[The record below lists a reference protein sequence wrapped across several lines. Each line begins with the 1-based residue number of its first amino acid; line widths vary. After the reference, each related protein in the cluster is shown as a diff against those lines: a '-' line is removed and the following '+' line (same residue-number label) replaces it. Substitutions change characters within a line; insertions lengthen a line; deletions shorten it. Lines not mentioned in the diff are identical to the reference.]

1 MSASARIRTAAL
13 LLCLC
18 SPIARVHAQELTP
31 NAYSPAPTGANLLIL
46 TDNFSSG
53 SISLD
58 PSVPITDVHAN
69 INTAIAGYGRTL
81 GIYGHYTN
89 IGIAVPYVQGELSG
103 VIGGVQQSV
112 NRTAIGDPRLRIGIN
127 VYGGPALTPKEFAS
141 YRQHTI
147 VGLSLVVQ
155 PPWGAYDSTKLLNI
169 GSNRWAFKPEVGV
182 SQKSGPWTFEADLA
196 AIFFTVNHN
205 FYNGGV
211 RSQEPIGSLQ
221 LHAIY
226 NFRPGLWLA
235 IDGTYY
241 TGGRTT
247 VNGKE
252 NFDLQQNSRLGI
264 TLAIPCGRAQFLK
277 FAFSHGA
284 RTTIGGNFDTV
295 GISYQYLWFDRR

>member
-13 LLCLC
+13 VLCLC
-18 SPIARVHAQELTP
+18 LPMARVHAQELTP

-69 INTAIAGYGRTL
+69 INTALVGYGRTL
-81 GIYGHYTN
+81 GVYGHYTN
-89 IGIAVPYVQGELSG
+89 IGIVVPYVQGELSG

-112 NRTAIGDPRLRIGIN
+112 NRTAIGDPRLRLAIN
-127 VYGGPALTPKEFAS
+127 VYGAPALTPREFAS
-141 YRQHTI
+141 YRPHTI

-182 SQKSGPWTFEADLA
+182 SQTRGPWTFEGDLA
-196 AIFFTVNHN
+196 AIFFTDNHN
-205 FYNGGV
+205 FYNGGE
-211 RSQEPIGSLQ
+211 RTQEAIGSLQ

-226 NFRPGLWLA
+226 TFRPRLWLA

-247 VNGKE
+247 VNRQA

-264 TLAIPCGRAQFLK
+264 TLSTPCGRAQSLK
-277 FAFSHGA
+277 FAYSHGA
-284 RTTIGGNFDTV
+284 DHHWR
-295 GISYQYLWFDRR
+295 

>member
-1 MSASARIRTAAL
+1 MV
-13 LLCLC
+13 LCLLM
-18 SPIARVHAQELTP
+18 PIGRLRAQELTP

-69 INTAIAGYGRTL
+69 INTTILGYGRTL
-81 GIYGHYTN
+81 GVYGHYTN
-89 IGIAVPYVQGELSG
+89 IGIAVPYVQGEVSG
-103 VIGGVQQSV
+103 LIGGVPQSV
-112 NRTAIGDPRLRIGIN
+112 NRTAIGDPRLRVAID
-127 VYGGPALTPKEFAS
+127 VYGAPALTPREFAS
-141 YRQHTI
+141 YRPHTI
-147 VGLSLVVQ
+147 VGLSLVVA
-155 PPWGAYDSTKLLNI
+155 PPLGAYDSTKLLNI
-169 GSNRWAFKPEVGV
+169 GSNRWSFKPEVAV
-182 SQKSGPWTFEADLA
+182 SQTRGPWTFEADVA
-196 AIFFTVNHN
+196 AIFFTDNRN
-205 FYNGGV
+205 FYNGGE
-211 RSQEPIGSLQ
+211 RTQEPIGTLQ

-226 NFRPGLWLA
+226 SFRPRLWLA

-264 TLAIPCGRAQFLK
+264 TLATPCGRAQSLK
-277 FAFSHGA
+277 FAYSHGA

-295 GISYQYLWFDRR
+295 GISYQYLWFAHR